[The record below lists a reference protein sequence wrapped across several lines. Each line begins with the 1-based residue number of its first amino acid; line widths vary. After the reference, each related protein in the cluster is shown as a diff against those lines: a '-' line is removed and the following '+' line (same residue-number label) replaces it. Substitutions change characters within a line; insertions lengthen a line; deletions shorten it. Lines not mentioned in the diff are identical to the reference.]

1 MDESLLKKLAEL
13 RDAEGE
19 RKPSD
24 ALILA
29 EALKQLAEENEE
41 IKEEIEDIDE
51 ILVQFEYI
59 DSGYKYWVKLGEGKV
74 EYSEGEADEPSVTM
88 KATGATWTGL
98 GTGEIE
104 STSAYMSGDLQ
115 IEGSLQDAITYGE
128 INGMVGDVLREL
140 RGE

>member
-59 DSGYKYWVKLGEGKV
+59 DSGYKYWVKLGEGSV
-74 EYSEGEADEPSVTM
+74 DYSEGEADEPSVTM

-115 IEGSLQDAITYGE
+115 IEGNLQDAITYGE

>member
-1 MDESLLKKLAEL
+1 MDADLLKKLAEL
-13 RDAEGE
+13 RDREGE

-29 EALKQLAEENEE
+29 EALKQLAKENDE
-41 IKEEIEDIDE
+41 IKEEIEDIEE

-59 DSGYKYWVKLGEGKV
+59 DSGYKYWVKLGEGSV
-74 EYSEGEADEPSVTM
+74 EYSEGEADEPNVTM

-104 STSAYMSGDLQ
+104 STSAYMAGDLQ
-115 IEGSLQDAITYGE
+115 IEGNLQDAITYGE
-128 INGMVGDVLREL
+128 INGLMGDVLREL